1 MTLLALF
8 LCENI
13 FIERMMK
20 MFSDEVLEKIFSRED
35 VMKIPLTYQS
45 VMVRAVQEVLEKE
58 GIDYATKSLSEH
70 EL

>member
-13 FIERMMK
+13 FIERMME

-45 VMVRAVQEVLEKE
+45 VMIRAVQEVLEKE